1 MTVDAGAAPLP
12 TVSVVAPTFR
22 RRDGLP
28 AFVGPLLRES
38 ALTELV
44 IAVDGSQD
52 GSVEWLRD
60 RARDDPRIVVLDLP
74 NGGAGR
80 ARQAGVEAAGGDVV
94 VLLDDDVIISPG
106 LVAGHARHHTGLE
119 PKLVLGYMP
128 NDWRAVAPD
137 RRAVAWLY
145 RRAYEMHCTRFAED
159 PGFVLHGLWGG
170 NLSMPRD
177 HLLAVGIE
185 KLAVKRGQD
194 DREFGLRCLKHG
206 VRGVYDPSLH
216 ALHLYDRSLEA
227 FRRDCRVQGE
237 SRRLIHDAHAD
248 LLGDDLVTTPSGSE
262 AADGVGLRLP
272 APLRAIWPHVA
283 RDPVFGIVTGAA
295 QRCHAMAVRRRHLGL
310 AVFAAQGIGSL
321 ETMRGVIDAQT
332 AQPSASS
339 PTASGD
345 ADGGASRRSTGTS
358 RARSAHASSSAAS
371 AADSST

>member
-1 MTVDAGAAPLP
+1 MPAAAGTGPMP

-28 AFVGPLLRES
+28 AFVAPLLRED

-44 IAVDGSQD
+44 IAVDGSRD

-60 RARDDPRIVVLDLP
+60 QARDDPRIVVLDLP
-74 NGGAGR
+74 GGGAGR
-80 ARQAGVEAAGGDVV
+80 ARQAGVEAASGDVV

-106 LVAGHARHHTGLE
+106 LVAGHARHHAGLE

-128 NDWRAVAPD
+128 NDPRAVAPE

-145 RRAYEMHCTRFAED
+145 RRAYEMHCARFAED

-170 NLSMPRD
+170 NLSMPRE

-185 KLAVKRGQD
+185 RLAVKRGQD

-237 SRRLIHDAHAD
+237 SRRLIHDAHGD
-248 LLGDDLVTTPSGSE
+248 LLGDDLVTAPTGSE

-272 APLRAIWPHVA
+272 APLRAVWPRLA
-283 RDPVFGIVTGAA
+283 RDPMFGIVTGAA
-295 QRCHAMAVRRRHLGL
+295 QRCHAAAVRQGHLGL
-310 AVFAAQGIGSL
+310 AVFTAQGIGSL
-321 ETMRGVIDAQT
+321 ETMRGVLDAQ
-332 AQPSASS
+332 AAHASANSA
-339 PTASGD
+339 TASGGAED
-345 ADGGASRRSTGTS
+345 GASRRSTGAA

-371 AADSST
+371 AAGSST